1 MPARVRKK
9 VVKRAVKKRVTA
21 KRESRAL
28 HDKRFPNESA
38 AYRAARNKLLAA
50 EMQLRDQTEAV
61 AALRRKLPLGG
72 EIAEDYAFV
81 EVDTYGTPREV
92 RFSQLFQSA
101 QDTLVVYNFMYGP
114 SMKQACTSC
123 TSILDGLDGSAAHIT
138 NKVSLVVVAKS
149 PIDRVSAFARQRGWR
164 HLRLLSSHDNSFNDA
179 YFGEA
184 DGYQMPM
191 LNVFV
196 RRGGKIYHT
205 YGTELLY
212 APKRTGQ
219 DGRHVDTIWP
229 IWNMFDF
236 TPDGRG
242 TTWYPRLSYSDGT

>member
-1 MPARVRKK
+1 MPAKLKK
-9 VVKRAVKKRVTA
+9 RVVKRAVKRRVAA

-38 AYRAARNKLLAA
+38 SYRGARNKLLAA
-50 EMQLRDQTEAV
+50 EMKLRDQTEAV

-72 EIAEDYAFV
+72 LVAEDYVFDELDV
-81 EVDTYGTPREV
+81 YGTPRQV
-92 RFSQLFQSA
+92 RLSQLFAHGQH
-101 QDTLVVYNFMYGP
+101 TLVVYNFMYGP
-114 SMKQACTSC
+114 NMKQACPMC
-123 TSILDGLDGSAAHIT
+123 TSILDGLDGSARHIM
-138 NKVSLVVVAKS
+138 NKVSLAVVAKS
-149 PIDRVSAFARQRGWR
+149 PIDRIAEFARQRGWR
-164 HLRLLSSHDNSFNDA
+164 QLRLLSSHHNSYNDA

-196 RRGGKIYHT
+196 RREGKIYHS

-212 APKRTGQ
+212 APKRAGQ

-236 TPDGRG
+236 TPEGRG
-242 TTWYPRLSYSDGT
+242 TTWYPRLEYSAT

>member
-1 MPARVRKK
+1 MKAKLKRK
-9 VVKRAVKKRVTA
+9 VVKRAIKKRVSA
-21 KRESRAL
+21 KRQSRTL

-50 EMQLRDQTEAV
+50 EMKLRDDTEAV

-92 RFSQLFQSA
+92 RFSQLFQSG

-123 TSILDGLDGSAAHIT
+123 TSILDGLDGSTVHIT

-149 PIDRVSAFARQRGWR
+149 PIDRIAAFARQRGWR

-196 RRGGKIYHT
+196 RRAGKIYHT

-236 TPDGRG
+236 TPEGRG
-242 TTWYPRLSYSDGT
+242 TTWYPRLNYTDGS

>member
-1 MPARVRKK
+1 MKAKLNRK
-9 VVKRAVKKRVTA
+9 VAQRAVKKRVTT
-21 KRESRAL
+21 KRQSRAL

-61 AALRRKLPLGG
+61 AELRRKLPLGG

-92 RFSQLFQSA
+92 RFSQLFQSG

-123 TSILDGLDGSAAHIT
+123 TSILDGLDGSAVHIT
-138 NKVSLVVVAKS
+138 NRVGLVVVAKS
-149 PIDRVSAFARQRGWR
+149 SIDRIAAFARQRGWR

-196 RRGGKIYHT
+196 RRYGKIYHT

-219 DGRHVDTIWP
+219 DGRHVDAIWP
-229 IWNMFDF
+229 LWNMFDF
-236 TPDGRG
+236 TPEGRG
-242 TTWYPRLSYSDGT
+242 TTWYPRLSYSEGT

>member
-1 MPARVRKK
+1 MMAKLRKK
-9 VVKRAVKKRVTA
+9 VVKRAVKKAVTA
-21 KRESRAL
+21 KRETRAL
-28 HDKRFPNESA
+28 HEKCFPNESA

-50 EMQLRDQTEAV
+50 EMKLRDQTEAV
-61 AALRRKLPLGG
+61 AQLRRKLPLGG
-72 EIAEDYAFV
+72 EVAEDYAFV

-92 RFSQLFQSA
+92 RLSQLFQPG

-123 TSILDGLDGSAAHIT
+123 TSILDGLDGSARHIT

-149 PIDRVSAFARQRGWR
+149 PIDRIAAFARQRGWR

-196 RRGGKIYHT
+196 RRDGKIYHT

-229 IWNMFDF
+229 IWNLFDF
-236 TPDGRG
+236 TPEGRG
-242 TTWYPRLSYSDGT
+242 TTWYPQLTYADKT

>member
-1 MPARVRKK
+1 MKAKTKRK
-9 VVKRAVKKRVTA
+9 VAKRAVKKRVAA
-21 KRESRAL
+21 KRHSPAL

-61 AALRRKLPLGG
+61 AELRRKLPLGG
-72 EIAEDYAFV
+72 EVAEDYPFI

-92 RFSQLFQSA
+92 RLSQLFQSG
-101 QDTLVVYNFMYGP
+101 QDTLVVYSFMYGP

-123 TSILDGLDGSAAHIT
+123 TSILDGLDGSATHIT

-149 PIDRVSAFARQRGWR
+149 PIDRIAAFARQRGWR
-164 HLRLLSSHDNSFNDA
+164 HLRLLSSHDNSYNAA

-196 RRGGKIYHT
+196 RREGKIYHT

-236 TPDGRG
+236 TPEGRG
-242 TTWYPRLSYSDGT
+242 TTWYPRLNYSEGP